1 MPQALFGYEI
11 IDHIGDGAASTIY
24 AVSHPETKQLYA
36 LKHVVR
42 KTDKHARF
50 IEQLDA
56 EFEVARKCNHPNL
69 RRVIDYHAKK
79 TLLGKVTEAALVM
92 ELFDGQPL
100 EVNLPRAMTQ
110 IIDCFAET
118 GKALEAMHNAGYV
131 HCDLKPNNILLSK
144 EGQVKVI
151 DLGQACAVGT
161 KKERIQ
167 GTPDYISPEQ
177 VKCLPVSTQTDIY
190 NLGATMYWALSGRK
204 MPTLFT
210 ISKGENSLLSDD
222 LIQAPHVINPVVPE
236 SLSNFT
242 MECVRINPKKR
253 PADMGEVVRR
263 LDIIN
268 HVIQRDSAGA
278 RNMGVA

>member
-1 MPQALFGYEI
+1 
-11 IDHIGDGAASTIY
+11 
-24 AVSHPETKQLYA
+24 
-36 LKHVVR
+36 
-42 KTDKHARF
+42 
-50 IEQLDA
+50 
-56 EFEVARKCNHPNL
+56 
-69 RRVIDYHAKK
+69 
-79 TLLGKVTEAALVM
+79 VT
-92 ELFDGQPL
+92 
-100 EVNLPRAMTQ
+100 
-110 IIDCFAET
+110 
-118 GKALEAMHNAGYV
+118 
-131 HCDLKPNNILLSK
+131 
-144 EGQVKVI
+144 
-151 DLGQACAVGT
+151 
-161 KKERIQ
+161 
-167 GTPDYISPEQ
+167 
-177 VKCLPVSTQTDIY
+177 TQTDIY

-222 LIQAPHVINPVVPE
+222 LIQAPHVVNPVVPE

>member
-1 MPQALFGYEI
+1 ME
-11 IDHIGDGAASTIY
+11 
-24 AVSHPETKQLYA
+24 VS
-36 LKHVVR
+36 
-42 KTDKHARF
+42 
-50 IEQLDA
+50 
-56 EFEVARKCNHPNL
+56 
-69 RRVIDYHAKK
+69 
-79 TLLGKVTEAALVM
+79 
-92 ELFDGQPL
+92 
-100 EVNLPRAMTQ
+100 LPRAMTQ

-118 GKALEAMHNAGYV
+118 GKALEAMHTAGFV
-131 HCDLKPNNILLSK
+131 HCDLKPNNILISK
-144 EGQVKVI
+144 EGHVKVI

-177 VKCLPVSTQTDIY
+177 VKLLPVTPQTDIY

-222 LIQAPHVINPVVPE
+222 LIQAPHLINPVVPE